1 VKQDAHLQKHID
13 LPPKLEKE
21 DSLKEFL
28 KMKKVFNIMLIIYGG
43 ILMVFFGIYTVA
55 GIIRMVERDFVTYF
69 METLIL
75 FLPFIA
81 GAIYI
86 FVAFS
91 GFKYKSSLTKKQVI
105 PLIVA
110 VVFTFLGI
118 MFFFMSTQ
126 IMVSTIILL
135 AGLVAP
141 IMYLVKM
148 RG

>member
-1 VKQDAHLQKHID
+1 
-13 LPPKLEKE
+13 
-21 DSLKEFL
+21 
-28 KMKKVFNIMLIIYGG
+28 MKKVFNIMLIICGG

-55 GIIRMVERDFVTYF
+55 GIIRMVERDFATYF

-86 FVAFS
+86 FVGFS
-91 GFKYKSSLTKKQVI
+91 GFKSESSLTKKQII

-110 VVFTFLGI
+110 VVFAFLGI
-118 MFFFMSTQ
+118 MFFFMSAQ

-135 AGLVAP
+135 TGLVAP
-141 IMYLVKM
+141 IIYLVKM
-148 RG
+148 KG